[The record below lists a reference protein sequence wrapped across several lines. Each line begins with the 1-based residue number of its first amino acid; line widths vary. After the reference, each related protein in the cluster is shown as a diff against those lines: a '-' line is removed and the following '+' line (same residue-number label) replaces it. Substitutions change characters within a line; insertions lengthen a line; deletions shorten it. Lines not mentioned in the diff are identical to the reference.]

1 MSARPNA
8 QLRRQQVLAER
19 AAEMRA
25 TPTRSEQ
32 ALWEMLR
39 AGKLGAP
46 VRRQVVL
53 GQHVV
58 DFLVPACRLVI
69 EVDGGYHRDRRV
81 ADARRERALR
91 RLGYR
96 VLRLSSCPN
105 SQVLLAPLRVSRSAS
120 LRARA
125 RLRSSPS
132 SGFARAGKTS
142 RSEPGVSSLSHARLV
157 VPRPGAVVGLRST
170 GARSAPRRAVTGSR
184 VPITMALAREEAL
197 RAARH
202 RSCALGR
209 EARPPRRASLPAPT
223 RRRCAASVFP
233 KLGLRPSGEDGL
245 RRERARGPG
254 WRSPPD
260 FATSPPAGER
270 ILRGFAALPRG
281 TGLAHA
287 RMAWAIPHTR
297 LHCPSDRVPAIDR
310 RAPCSTRRWRSTGRR
325 SWRGPKS
332 TAACRASPR
341 RVSPVGDFQ
350 GSSRSASW

>member
-170 GARSAPRRAVTGSR
+170 RRTLCATPRGDGKQGAD
-184 VPITMALAREEAL
+184 
-197 RAARH
+197 H
-202 RSCALGR
+202 
-209 EARPPRRASLPAPT
+209 
-223 RRRCAASVFP
+223 
-233 KLGLRPSGEDGL
+233 DGAC
-245 RRERARGPG
+245 ARGSAAGGASQIVRPG
-254 WRSPPD
+254 SRSPP
-260 FATSPPAGER
+260 TTPGLSSCPNSPP
-270 ILRGFAALPRG
+270 LRGVGLPQ
-281 TGLAHA
+281 T
-287 RMAWAIPHTR
+287 
-297 LHCPSDRVPAIDR
+297 
-310 RAPCSTRRWRSTGRR
+310 
-325 SWRGPKS
+325 
-332 TAACRASPR
+332 RASPERGR
-341 RVSPVGDFQ
+341 RAAPGE
-350 GSSRSASW
+350 SARPWVAIAT

>member
-1 MSARPNA
+1 
-8 QLRRQQVLAER
+8 
-19 AAEMRA
+19 
-25 TPTRSEQ
+25 
-32 ALWEMLR
+32 MLR
-39 AGKLGAP
+39 ARQARRRGAASGGA
-46 VRRQVVL
+46 RRT
-53 GQHVV
+53 VV
-58 DFLVPACRLVI
+58 DFVVPPVRLVI
-69 EVDGGYHRDRRV
+69 EVDGSVPPRPPRRGRSARPRAPAARLPRAPALFLPQLAGAPRTPSSIAKRV
-81 ADARRERALR
+81 A
-91 RLGYR
+91 
-96 VLRLSSCPN
+96 
-105 SQVLLAPLRVSRSAS
+105 SRSCAPAVFPKLGLCPSGEDGS
-120 LRARA
+120 LRAWCVVAERH
-125 RLRSSPS
+125 
-132 SGFARAGKTS
+132 
-142 RSEPGVSSLSHARLV
+142 ERLV

-245 RRERARGPG
+245 RRERARAPG

-297 LHCPSDRVPAIDR
+297 LHRPSDRVPAIDR

-341 RVSPVGDFQ
+341 RLMIKHISLRADGACDLREKCRQ
-350 GSSRSASW
+350 QNG